1 MFFAESI
8 YAIISPLNFG
18 ILIYTM
24 NFDVICFDCDS
35 TLSKIEGIDEL
46 ARRVGLGDEMSELTN
61 AAMNGLV
68 PLEAVYEQRLSLI
81 RPDQASIDWVADLY
95 ITEIVDGVKEV
106 FETLLAQGK
115 EVHIISGG
123 LRQAILPL
131 ATQLGLPEHHVHAV
145 DVYFNDDGN
154 YQDYEQR
161 SPLARTGGKAD
172 IVAALKGQRS
182 LVVIGD
188 GKTDMEAKQAGAFVI
203 GFGGVV
209 DRAIVRELA
218 DIYITDAS
226 LTAVLEHIS

>member
-1 MFFAESI
+1 
-8 YAIISPLNFG
+8 
-18 ILIYTM
+18 M
-24 NFDVICFDCDS
+24 NFDIICFDCDS

-61 AAMNGLV
+61 AAMNGIV

-95 ITEIVDGVKEV
+95 ISEIVDGVQAV
-106 FETLLAQGK
+106 FSTLLAQGK

-131 ATQLGLPEHHVHAV
+131 AARLQLPESHVHAV
-145 DVYFNDDGN
+145 DVYFNADGS
-154 YQDYEQR
+154 YKDYEQT
-161 SPLARTGGKAD
+161 SPLARNGGKAD
-172 IVAALKGQRS
+172 IVSTLKGERS
-182 LVVIGD
+182 LVVVGD

-218 DIYITDAS
+218 DVYVTDSS
-226 LTAVLEHIS
+226 LTAVLEHIL